1 MKETL
6 LSEDESAPESGFK
19 VNEAFA
25 KKFEYN
31 KRRQLLE
38 QGKLKYGDLLQDS
51 KENSEESESSS
62 SDDSEAELINAK
74 SEAKFLSVIT
84 AIRENDPTIL
94 TKTGDNSIG
103 VSVWKDEDFED
114 SSD

>member
-6 LSEDESAPESGFK
+6 LSEDEGAPEAEFK

-38 QGKLKYGDLLQDS
+38 QGKLKYGDLLEGSQAS
-51 KENSEESESSS
+51 G
-62 SDDSEAELINAK
+62 SD
-74 SEAKFLSVIT
+74 
-84 AIRENDPTIL
+84 
-94 TKTGDNSIG
+94 
-103 VSVWKDEDFED
+103 
-114 SSD
+114 